1 MLVCQ
6 KGNNTLLVEQKLYGA
21 LTDSAKLKAMEQTG
35 KDNDGRHFLLS
46 VVSRVKI
53 ICYWN

>member
-21 LTDSAKLKAMEQTG
+21 LTDSVKLKAMEQTG